1 MTKQRIIKGSVVQS
15 DNDFDLNSRSLTDG
29 QSGVFQVLNPTYE
42 QMKPL
47 AIEKILAY
55 EDTKDD
61 QSCESVTTGMAL

>member
-15 DNDFDLNSRSLTDG
+15 DNDFDLNSRSLIDG

-55 EDTKDD
+55 DDAKDD
-61 QSCESVTTGMAL
+61 